1 MLAPIRLTGCELIS
15 GASLSSLV
23 LEIFKS
29 RELRHKDVSWSFRL
43 GQISWEWYK
52 VNWLEERKPSRRDAD
67 VVQNLEHSTSGC
79 RLALTIL

>member
-29 RELRHKDVSWSFRL
+29 GELRLKDVSWSFRL

-52 VNWLEERKPSRRDAD
+52 VNWLEEPKPSRYDA